1 MRMEGVI
8 TVNAISGICRAKTS
22 WCYSRP
28 DNGLSR
34 LEKLQCFTGH
44 AHFAFA
50 VQQRSVLKAFPAI
63 FNWQGGCRR
72 PGRRQRIF
80 RRQRSTVTSG

>member
-8 TVNAISGICRAKTS
+8 TVNAISGICRAINQLVLLPS
-22 WCYSRP
+22 

-34 LEKLQCFTGH
+34 FEKLQCFTGH

-50 VQQRSVLKAFPAI
+50 VQQRSVLKVSGYLQLEGRMPPPGSPAADFPPPAL
-63 FNWQGGCRR
+63 
-72 PGRRQRIF
+72 
-80 RRQRSTVTSG
+80 TVASG